1 MEDLSS
7 EELQQQEA
15 AGFEAGFAEAS
26 GHEMPPVEVEAQPE
40 PQSVESAS
48 EPEPEVEEIIP
59 EFGLTPSAI
68 RQRLAKIDEMDAM
81 KAEMQQL
88 VQHRDRQYGTIGE
101 MKQRLQQMQEAKSAP
116 ASRLNLTSLK
126 RLSGEYPE
134 LAELLTQDLNEAI
147 EVGGAPA
154 TAAGF
159 DPQQIEEILAR
170 RTAEVER
177 RAQDGTMRQVQQLLL
192 ARDHPDWK
200 DVAASAD
207 FTLWKANLDPRER
220 TMLDNSWDSGVISS
234 ALTAYKSWQ
243 GKQQDRTAAKRNR
256 LERAVQPN
264 GIAATSDTAGE
275 VDAFMAGFNAVRGQ
289 RI

>member
-1 MEDLSS
+1 MEDLSV

-26 GHEMPPVEVEAQPE
+26 GHEMPPVEVEAQVE

-68 RQRLAKIDEMDAM
+68 RQRLAKIDEMDAL

-101 MKQRLQQMQEAKSAP
+101 MKQRLQQLQDRP
-116 ASRLNLTSLK
+116 AQSSTRLTSANLK

-147 EVGGAPA
+147 EIGGAPA
-154 TAAGF
+154 TAASF
-159 DPQQIEEILAR
+159 DPQQIEQLLAN

-207 FTLWKANLDPRER
+207 FTLWKANLDPSER
-220 TMLDNSWDSGVISS
+220 TMLDNSWDSNMISS

-243 GKQQDRTAAKRNR
+243 GKQQERTVSKRNR
-256 LERAVQPN
+256 LERAIQPN
-264 GIAATSDTAGE
+264 GVYATNDTAGE